1 MTEVRDETA
10 VERTVANGKRTG
22 RADEQTRDAVLGAS
36 DTAEE
41 GMRRAHTVTIDAF
54 KRWNDRVAGTP
65 ITLLSGDAG
74 AVLSGRAWVDG
85 AFEVTE
91 TLIAAQRLYLDQFL
105 TNQRQLVGSLL
116 DSNFTLTKAMWHVT
130 RGTTN
135 SGQG

>member
-22 RADEQTRDAVLGAS
+22 QADEQTRDAVLGAS

-41 GMRRAHTVTIDAF
+41 GMRRAHNVTIDAF

-74 AVLSGRAWVDG
+74 SVLSGRAWVDG